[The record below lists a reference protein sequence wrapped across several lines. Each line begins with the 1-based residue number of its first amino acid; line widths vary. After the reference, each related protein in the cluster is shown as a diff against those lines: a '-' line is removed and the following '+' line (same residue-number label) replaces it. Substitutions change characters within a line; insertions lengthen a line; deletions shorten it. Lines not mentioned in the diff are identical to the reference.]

1 MKILL
6 ILLLIVN
13 IINPKIAW
21 KIGEGWKYKN
31 VEPSDAYL
39 YYTRAVSIIILL
51 FMLVVLCIGD

>member
-6 ILLLIVN
+6 ILLLIIN

-39 YYTRAVSIIILL
+39 Y
-51 FMLVVLCIGD
+51 